1 MLGKIE
7 NIDTKVN
14 QKNEQQLR
22 GKIKAETKLRK
33 KIREDVK
40 FVNKSLSQR
49 GNKFGSANQRS
60 PLENNLH
67 EQKKTNT
74 DEGPIWRP
82 TYLRT

>member
-1 MLGKIE
+1 MNSNFGE
-7 NIDTKVN
+7 NLKQRQN
-14 QKNEQQLR
+14 LKK
-22 GKIKAETKLRK
+22 KIKEG
-33 KIREDVK
+33 VK